1 MHDDRLARLEL
12 RVHASPRVALPRG
25 TTMTVTVTALMSD
38 GITSLT
44 ARTVSSLD
52 AVNNYGVIIRQRAAA
67 TDTES
72 TTTSTSSTSSATLEP
87 GAQPPGSVSAA
98 ARTSSGSVVMAA
110 SSSPSPSPSTTAA
123 VEPASSSIST
133 AAKAGIGAAIA
144 VLLVLALGVFIG
156 RRRSGNGGYQ
166 IWTGERS
173 EYERRARH
181 KSGRPLPPGGS
192 GHGTYGGPNGAERVE
207 LSGTRDTLYE
217 RQGGVEERST

>member
-1 MHDDRLARLEL
+1 MRLVHPPPKKKLKESTDERDKQQLRMHDDRLARLEL

-72 TTTSTSSTSSATLEP
+72 TTTS
-87 GAQPPGSVSAA
+87 
-98 ARTSSGSVVMAA
+98 SGSVVMAA

-133 AAKAGIGAAIA
+133 AAKAGIGAAVA

-156 RRRSGNGGYQ
+156 RRRSGNGDYQ